1 MSASS
6 PKSTPDTSSLDSS
19 GNPLR
24 IYIVDDS
31 PIIVHLL
38 RELLEGGTDLE
49 IVGDTGQASVALA
62 QIPERSPHVAIVDIA
77 LQAGTG
83 YDVLRGLATQGPR
96 RPLVMMLSNFAT
108 QNYRDEALKLGAD
121 LFFDKHDEIIDL
133 VRTITAM
140 ARRPQEPSGS
150 ARS

>member
-1 MSASS
+1 VSASS
-6 PKSTPDTSSLDSS
+6 PKSTPNTSSLDSS
-19 GNPLR
+19 RNPLR